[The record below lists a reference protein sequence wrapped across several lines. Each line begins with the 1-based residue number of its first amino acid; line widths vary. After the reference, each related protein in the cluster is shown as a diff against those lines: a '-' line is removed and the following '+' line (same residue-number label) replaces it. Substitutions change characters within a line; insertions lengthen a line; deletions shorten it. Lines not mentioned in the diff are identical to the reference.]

1 MPTLRGFLLTTENKK
16 SLIMQITL
24 NLHDDIINQ
33 IQTLTNKDDFVNE
46 AIKNALKNN
55 LALTKKLTN
64 TSKWALLAERVD
76 NNPTHLAGYSEQL
89 KKDMREFRENCD
101 FHHDAE

>member
-1 MPTLRGFLLTTENKK
+1 
-16 SLIMQITL
+16 MQITL
-24 NLHDDIINQ
+24 NLQDDVISQ
-33 IQTLTNKDDFVNE
+33 IQTLTNKDDFVND

-55 LALTKKLTN
+55 PLFTKKPTN
-64 TSKWALLAERVD
+64 TSKWALLAERV
-76 NNPTHLAGYSEQL
+76 NNSPNHLAGYSEQL